1 MLHVVDSTAERVDR
15 SLAEIAQLIVA
26 LGIETMSNHGI
37 DLSTCRGH
45 TRSPSVGAPNV
56 VDYRRNPRL
65 EDSPKEV
72 SNPTKVA
79 YSISNRLKG

>member
-45 TRSPSVGAPNV
+45 TRSPLVRCPECGSLPA
-56 VDYRRNPRL
+56 
-65 EDSPKEV
+65 
-72 SNPTKVA
+72 
-79 YSISNRLKG
+79 

>member
-1 MLHVVDSTAERVDR
+1 MLHVVDSTAECVDR
-15 SLAEIAQLIVA
+15 SLAEIAQLLVA
-26 LGIETMSNHGI
+26 LAIETMSNHGI
-37 DLSTCRGH
+37 DLSTCRGC

>member
-37 DLSTCRGH
+37 DLSTCRGPH
-45 TRSPSVGAPNV
+45 SFT
-56 VDYRRNPRL
+56 
-65 EDSPKEV
+65 
-72 SNPTKVA
+72 
-79 YSISNRLKG
+79 ISRCPERGSLPA